1 MPQNVIIPKV
11 WLKHALIGP
20 ASHPGRYFTVL
31 TSCAKS
37 VRQTERALRTS
48 RLHVD
53 GVCLLTTPSTCS
65 RAKQPPRARAT
76 ELSKDAVF
84 AALQGVSRLGLRIA
98 FASGCKPHAAVSS
111 TAQTVLRKERRP
123 AAQTRRRRNLRGGSS
138 DTFGKLVFE
147 RAPNQA
153 LHARTYAHIIA
164 FKAPCSLPV
173 AVVAGGESIAGF
185 PGSSTRVE
193 CVVARV

>member
-1 MPQNVIIPKV
+1 MIIPKV
-11 WLKHALIGP
+11 WLNQALRGP

-31 TSCAKS
+31 TSRAKS
-37 VRQTERALRTS
+37 MRRTGWSPRTS
-48 RLHVD
+48 RLHITV
-53 GVCLLTTPSTCS
+53 VCVLTTPSTCS
-65 RAKQPPRARAT
+65 HAKRAPRAHAT

-84 AALQGVSRLGLRIA
+84 AGLQAVSRVGLRFAI
-98 FASGCKPHAAVSS
+98 ASGLKPHPAVSS
-111 TAQTVLRKERRP
+111 TVLRKERR
-123 AAQTRRRRNLRGGSS
+123 AVAQTRRRRNLRGGSS

>member
-1 MPQNVIIPKV
+1 MPQNVKIPKV
-11 WLKHALIGP
+11 WLKHALRGP

-65 RAKQPPRARAT
+65 RAKHPPRARAT

-84 AALQGVSRLGLRIA
+84 AALQHVSRLGLRIA
-98 FASGCKPHAAVSS
+98 LASRRKPHAAVSS
-111 TAQTVLRKERRP
+111 TVLRKEHRPSHRHDAVETFKEGAPTPPRRE
-123 AAQTRRRRNLRGGSS
+123 LRH
-138 DTFGKLVFE
+138 L
-147 RAPNQA
+147 R
-153 LHARTYAHIIA
+153 
-164 FKAPCSLPV
+164 
-173 AVVAGGESIAGF
+173 
-185 PGSSTRVE
+185 
-193 CVVARV
+193 